1 MRDLEKATEPGTAS
15 VGHESLLHNLPVG
28 DSRGV
33 KVLITAAEA
42 YPAFERA
49 VLEAR
54 EQITMGFRIF
64 DPRTKLRSAQAKAI
78 GRDWAD
84 LLAHALARG
93 VEIDLYLG
101 DFDPL
106 MATELHRT
114 CWNTMRVLAG
124 VRELAGPGAA
134 PLIVRPLLHPAA
146 VSTIPRLVFWP
157 LTAFI
162 RRRKLAALRALPDSE
177 RALCAAETPG
187 LRALQALPPLHPV
200 PLFPVSHHQKI
211 AVFDEDQVYVG
222 GLDLNERR
230 WDDPDHELPAQDTWH
245 DVQMLIRDPDLA
257 RAGRVHLRALPA
269 VTAGKAS
276 PPATPGILR
285 TMSRRRRKASL
296 ALSPKNVVRE
306 LSEAHHRQIA
316 KAEKLIYLETQFF
329 RDRRIALRLAA
340 RARRARDLKLIV
352 LLPGA
357 PEVVAFSKKP
367 PLDGKFGDFLQT
379 KYLQIV
385 KRAFGDRM
393 VVASPVQQRT
403 PDHKDPDAERA
414 VLMGAPLIYL
424 HSKVSVFDD
433 NAAIVSS
440 ANLNGRSMKWDT
452 ETGVCLTD
460 PDEVRYVRERIFGN
474 WLPDDAPAEAFAPE
488 TAFAYWKRTLTENA
502 RRQPGQRRSFL
513 VPYDIRAARAT
524 AIPVPGM
531 PEEMV

>member
-1 MRDLEKATEPGTAS
+1 MRDLDTMAEPVAASATQEFDKGEAPRD
-15 VGHESLLHNLPVG
+15 L
-28 DSRGV
+28 
-33 KVLITAAEA
+33 KVLVTAGEA

-54 EQITMGFRIF
+54 DQITMGFRIF
-64 DPRTKLRSAQAKAI
+64 DPRTLLRSAQGKAV

-93 VEIDLYLG
+93 VKVDLYLG

-114 CWNTMRVLAG
+114 CWNSMRVLAG

-146 VSTIPRLVFWP
+146 VAPIPRLVFWP
-157 LTAFI
+157 LTALI
-162 RRRKLAALRALPDSE
+162 RRRKSAWLRNLPEGE
-177 RALCAAETPG
+177 RDLCAAETPG
-187 LRALQALPPLHPV
+187 LRALQGLPPFSPV

-211 AVFDEDQVYVG
+211 AVIDEDRLYIG
-222 GLDLNERR
+222 GLDLDERR
-230 WDDPDHELPAQDTWH
+230 WDDHDHDQPAQQTWH
-245 DVQMLIRDPDLA
+245 DVQVLIRDPEMA
-257 RAGRVHLRALPA
+257 RAGRTHLRSLPA
-269 VTAGKAS
+269 VTSGDEQ
-276 PPATPGILR
+276 PPATPGVLR
-285 TMSRRRRKASL
+285 TVSRRRRRASL

-306 LSEAHHRQIA
+306 LSEAHHRQIS

-340 RARRARDLKLIV
+340 RARRAKDLKLV
-352 LLPGA
+352 LLLPGA
-357 PEVVAFSKKP
+357 PEVVAFTKRP
-367 PLDGKFGDFLQT
+367 PLDGRFGDFLQT
-379 KYLQIV
+379 KYLQLV

-393 VVASPVQQRT
+393 LIASPVQRRVRNNL
-403 PDHKDPDAERA
+403 DLDAERA
-414 VLMGAPLIYL
+414 ALWGSPLIYL
-424 HSKVSVFDD
+424 HSKVSIFDN
-433 NAAIVSS
+433 NAAVVSS

-460 PDEVRYVRERIFGN
+460 PEEVRKVREQIFRK
-474 WLPDDAPAEAFAPE
+474 WMPDDPTPEALDPDTSFE
-488 TAFAYWKRTLTENA
+488 HWKQILSDNA
-502 RRQPGQRRSFL
+502 RSQPEQRRGFL